1 MILAHS
7 RYAGQLNVP
16 DMFTRLLFSLVITGV
31 APATFYAQDLS
42 GGRPRGRYEGFP
54 VDFLANSITTIGIRD
69 TQGFHTYNLSSPYE
83 DGVSLDT
90 IVDWLIDAG
99 CKIERIAKY
108 DEWLSRFK
116 TAMQALPE
124 EQRQQSLLA
133 LLGPYRHPQTAGT
146 KSVVPSERFCAT
158 SGAAGLAIPCLSAG
172 LINKY
177 VADLRHLRLL

>member
-1 MILAHS
+1 
-7 RYAGQLNVP
+7 
-16 DMFTRLLFSLVITGV
+16 
-31 APATFYAQDLS
+31 
-42 GGRPRGRYEGFP
+42 
-54 VDFLANSITTIGIRD
+54 
-69 TQGFHTYNLSSPYE
+69 
-83 DGVSLDT
+83 
-90 IVDWLIDAG
+90 
-99 CKIERIAKY
+99 
-108 DEWLSRFK
+108 
-116 TAMQALPE
+116 MQALPE